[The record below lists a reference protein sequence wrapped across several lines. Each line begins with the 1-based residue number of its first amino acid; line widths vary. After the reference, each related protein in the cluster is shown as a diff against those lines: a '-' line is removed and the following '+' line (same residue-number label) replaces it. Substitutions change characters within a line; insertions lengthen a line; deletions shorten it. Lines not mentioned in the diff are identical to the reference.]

1 MDAPFKS
8 RAKCADAAFAGRSF
22 SVEQQ
27 WGTAILLRPAYL
39 SEFPHRAEI
48 ALLEIATN
56 KLTKLGVETCG
67 EKNCDDSTHK

>member
-1 MDAPFKS
+1 MGAPFKA

-27 WGTAILLRPAYL
+27 GRMAILLCPAYL

-48 ALLEIATN
+48 ALLEIVTI
-56 KLTKLGVETCG
+56 KLAELGAETC
-67 EKNCDDSTHK
+67 EERTAAIHNA